1 MGFNKNTAYQHRNTN
16 QKTLD
21 RILHMIVV
29 EGKRPSNALQSVLRA
44 SPSHRRRPVSRNAST
59 NSATTIRRAFMNFLK
74 TFPRNEKKGAAII
87 R

>member
-1 MGFNKNTAYQHRNTN
+1 MGFNKNTAFQHRNTN

-29 EGKRPSNALQSVLRA
+29 EGRQPSNALQTVLTA

-59 NSATTIRRAFMNFLK
+59 NSATTIRRTFMNFLR
-74 TFPRNEKKGAAII
+74 TFPRNEKKGGAII